1 MSELKN
7 KTFEIESVSYK
18 FIKHIADGGSSSVWE
33 VENEKDNKKYAIKI
47 LNKEKENKKERFENE
62 IKFCKNNKHNNLV
75 PIYAYGKINNSLCY
89 VMPLYEYNL
98 SSIMEK
104 DISIE
109 IRFDYILQIC
119 SALKFLHDKNV
130 VHRDLKPENILIK
143 NNTLVLADLGIAH
156 FENSSMT
163 KNNDLLANRKYA
175 APEQKIKGLSNN
187 ITTAVDIYSLGLI
200 INEIFTNKKPEGLNF
215 TLISDVYPWLINI
228 DEIVERCMRQN
239 PLERPSITEVL
250 LDLNLKF
257 SELKD
262 EINSIKENLQED
274 LEIYHSHIKCDG
286 KIINNIIDQAPY
298 DILTAKYFF
307 DSKTYHDLKKYN
319 FNYNCNIHYKLD
331 KYLKMDYMKHLIK
344 DRCKKSFLY
353 ESHVYEYGKKYKPL
367 DLDNTQD
374 KKLYEKFSAFL
385 RRNCIVDGE
394 ILKLFSSC
402 CDYHCEEIIKDLEKI
417 QDKVKVLNDA
427 PILYI
432 VTSII
437 SIKESLYDISLDDY
451 ILVNWDKTISN
462 YDNKIAD
469 MELFYEES
477 DQNKMKEVL
486 SKFFEKY
493 NAVATK
499 KGSDFVIRFE
509 KYEIYND
516 FKNYA
521 LKLSEPYYI
530 FNGDVLDLIEIEKE
544 YEGIVELK
552 AWDSFDILNV
562 LAKIIGLREDY

>member
-75 PIYAYGKINNSLCY
+75 PIYSYGKINNSLCF

-119 SALKFLHDKNV
+119 RALKFLHDKNV

-200 INEIFTNKKPEGLNF
+200 INEIFTNKKPEGSNF

-274 LEIYHSHIKCDG
+274 LEIYNSHIKRDG

-307 DSKTYHDLKKYN
+307 DSKTYHELKKYN

-344 DRCKKSFLY
+344 NRCKKSFLY

-367 DLDNTQD
+367 DLYNTQD

-417 QDKVKVLNDA
+417 QDEVEVLNDA

-469 MELFYEES
+469 MGVFYEES

-486 SKFFEKY
+486 SKFIEKY

-530 FNGDVLDLIEIEKE
+530 FNGDVLDLIKIEKE